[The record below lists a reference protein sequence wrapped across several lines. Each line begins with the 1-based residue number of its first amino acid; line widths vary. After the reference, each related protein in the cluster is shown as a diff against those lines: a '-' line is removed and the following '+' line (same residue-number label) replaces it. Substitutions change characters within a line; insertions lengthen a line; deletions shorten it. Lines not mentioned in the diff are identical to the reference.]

1 MNCEKCQNLIS
12 AYIDGDLE
20 TQVSKDMQTHFSMC
34 EECAKLHE
42 DFASILGFCD
52 ETFAE
57 DSTPPNPQAL
67 WCRINNIIE
76 TEVKPEIAEEKKVEE
91 VKAQPN
97 WFARIWKTQL
107 QFSTSQVLTSFFG
120 IALISSLLTIV
131 GVQNF
136 STPTDSLS
144 ENDLQPTALE
154 KVLAT
159 LGIADTPRQKL
170 ERRLIERRKSIDY
183 WKQRVETRRVNWDV
197 DTRSTFDRNLNVIEK
212 TVKEYTE
219 ILQEDPQDQISN
231 EMLDAA
237 LNDKMELMR
246 EFSEL

>member
-1 MNCEKCQNLIS
+1 MNCEKSQKLIS
-12 AYIDGDLE
+12 PYVDGDLDAQ
-20 TQVSKDMQTHFSMC
+20 TSQKLDTHFSIC

-52 ETFAE
+52 ETFSE
-57 DSTPPNPQAL
+57 DSIPPNSQAL

-76 TEVKPEIAEEKKVEE
+76 TEVKPELLEEEKIKE
-91 VKAQPN
+91 VRSQPG
-97 WFARIWKTQL
+97 WFARILGNQL
-107 QFSTSQVLTSFFG
+107 QFSTSQVIASFFG
-120 IALISSLLTIV
+120 IALISSLLTVV
-131 GVQNF
+131 GVKNF
-136 STPTDSLS
+136 SSSGDSLS
-144 ENDLQPTALE
+144 DNELQPTTFE
-154 KVLAT
+154 KVLAK
-159 LGIADTPRQKL
+159 LGVAETPGQKI
-170 ERRLIERRKSIDY
+170 ERRLKERKKAIDY
-183 WKQRVETRRVNWDV
+183 WKTRVETRRVKWDS

-237 LNDKMELMR
+237 LNDKMELLR